1 MKVITIAVMLCKLRQ
16 SPQPC
21 SWACSDSVHV
31 QVITL
36 AVVLCT
42 FCWEAANKM
51 MPCHDNK
58 PRHSRARRKGSP
70 TSKELVDQSHYG

>member
-1 MKVITIAVMLCKLRQ
+1 MKVITIALMLCKLRQ

-21 SWACSDSVHV
+21 SWACSDSVQV

-42 FCWEAANKM
+42 FCWEQ
-51 MPCHDNK
+51 P
-58 PRHSRARRKGSP
+58 ARCCPVMTTNQGTQEPGENGSP